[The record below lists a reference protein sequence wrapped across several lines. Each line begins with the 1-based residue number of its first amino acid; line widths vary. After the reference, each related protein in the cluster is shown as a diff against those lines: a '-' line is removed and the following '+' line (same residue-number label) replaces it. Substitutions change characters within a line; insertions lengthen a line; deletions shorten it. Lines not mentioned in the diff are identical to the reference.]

1 MYNKLFYI
9 LLFLPLLLSITSQSL
24 SPKQEINK
32 EKGSQFSLNIVSMVN
47 DYTLVNKVS
56 DPLLNENQYLN
67 LNLNQFSLQDFKE
80 REIRNKEIKNREREN
95 ELLKT
100 VLNKWASYFNNNFN
114 FETNNLDPFEVR
126 VQNNVDSLNRLI
138 INVSDGLL
146 NMCDKMITKTTSSL
160 PLSYSSYAQFET
172 EMRSTINNEGS
183 KSDRDTESSGFF
195 SIFSSSSQS
204 KEVVLSKDIS
214 KAELTKAELETEVL
228 QQMYDY
234 QLYRLALNNRQTFL
248 NGLCFNTF
256 GLPYTLYYNS
266 VNNTLSSAFNPALL
280 NYYTIV
286 VQNIIDNGFIRNLNR
301 GFKSQTKN
309 KGNDKKTDFNFD
321 VEFDIDKDKKEMLVE
336 KAKYILPILQR
347 LEQRLPN
354 YLSDIAKRSLNIDE
368 YFQNLRQFW
377 SDILDD
383 TVIAAH
389 DTPLK
394 YKLELAALKL
404 KAEDELKMKLKAE
417 QIENEKMQKAEQ
429 EAQRIKDEYKKKAL
443 VDEARDFVRQEELLF
458 KERQQNFSNQ
468 EWQQFNLWFSHQM
481 TKGVNIYDSVLGGL
495 GQVLHST
502 FSIPTNVIVNFAS
515 TQVSEIGKLLILVA
529 GVVIVGLMTL
539 FFVKLFIRRFL
550 RLFWN
555 VGEEKK

>member
-1 MYNKLFYI
+1 MCNKLFYI
-9 LLFLPLLLSITSQSL
+9 LLFLPLLLSTTSQNL
-24 SPKQEINK
+24 SPRQDKEK
-32 EKGSQFSLNIVSMVN
+32 EKGSKFSLNINNNNHIVSMVN
-47 DYTLVNKVS
+47 DYTLVNKIS
-56 DPLLNENQYLN
+56 EPLLN
-67 LNLNQFSLQDFKE
+67 LNLNQFSLQEFKE
-80 REIRNKEIKNREREN
+80 REIRDKEMKNREREN

-100 VLNKWASYFNNNFN
+100 VLNKWGSYFGKK
-114 FETNNLDPFEVR
+114 FESVLLDPFEVR

-138 INVSDGLL
+138 INASDGLL
-146 NMCDKMITKTTSSL
+146 NMCDKMIAKTTSSL

-172 EMRSTINNEGS
+172 EMRSAASNDKADDVEGS
-183 KSDRDTESSGFF
+183 SSFFGFF
-195 SIFSSSSQS
+195 SSPS
-204 KEVVLSKDIS
+204 KQVALVTEDLSK
-214 KAELTKAELETEVL
+214 TELEAEVL

-234 QLYRLALNNRQTFL
+234 QLYRLSLNNRQTFL

-256 GLPYTLYYNS
+256 GSPYTLYYNS
-266 VNNTLSSAFNPALL
+266 ANNTLQSAFDPALL
-280 NYYTIV
+280 NYYTII
-286 VQNIIDNGFIRNLNR
+286 VQNIVDNGFIRNLNR

-321 VEFDIDKDKKEMLVE
+321 VEFDIDKEKKEILVE
-336 KAKYILPILQR
+336 KAKYILPLLQR

-377 SDILDD
+377 TNILED
-383 TVIAAH
+383 TTIAAH
-389 DTPLK
+389 DSPLD

-404 KAEDELKMKLKAE
+404 KAEDDLKMRLKTE
-417 QIENEKMQKAEQ
+417 QIEKEKMQRAEQ

-443 VDEARDFVRQEELLF
+443 IDEARDFVRQAEILF

-468 EWQQFNLWFSHQM
+468 EWQQFNVWFSHQM
-481 TKGVNIYDSVLGGL
+481 TKGVNVYDSVLGGL
-495 GQVLHST
+495 GQLLHST
-502 FSIPTNVIVNFAS
+502 FSIPTNVIMNFAS

-539 FFVKLFIRRFL
+539 FFVKLFIRRFV

-555 VGEEKK
+555 IGEEKK

>member
-9 LLFLPLLLSITSQSL
+9 LLFLPLLLSTTSQNL
-24 SPKQEINK
+24 SPKQENK
-32 EKGSQFSLNIVSMVN
+32 VSQYSLNINNNNHIVAMVN

-56 DPLLNENQYLN
+56 EPLLN

-80 REIRNKEIKNREREN
+80 REIRDKEMKNREIEN

-100 VLNKWASYFNNNFN
+100 VLNKWASYFGKK
-114 FETNNLDPFEVR
+114 FESVLLDPFEVR
-126 VQNNVDSLNRLI
+126 VQNYVDSLNRLI
-138 INVSDGLL
+138 INATDGLL
-146 NMCDKMITKTTSSL
+146 NMCDKMIAKTTSSL

-172 EMRSTINNEGS
+172 EIRSAASNDKVDAEDSNNGFF
-183 KSDRDTESSGFF
+183 GFF
-195 SIFSSSSQS
+195 SSSS
-204 KEVVLSKDIS
+204 KEVVLVPKDIS
-214 KAELTKAELETEVL
+214 KAELETEVL

-266 VNNTLSSAFNPALL
+266 VNNTLQSSYNPETL
-280 NYYTIV
+280 NYYTII
-286 VQNIIDNGFIRNLNR
+286 VQNIVDNGFIRNLNR
-301 GFKSQTKN
+301 GFKAQQSKN
-309 KGNDKKTDFNFD
+309 KKTDFNFD
-321 VEFDIDKDKKEMLVE
+321 VEFDIDKDKKEILIE

-354 YLSDIAKRSLNIDE
+354 YLSDIAKRSLNVDE
-368 YFQNLRQFW
+368 YFQNLQQFW
-377 SDILDD
+377 TDILDE

-389 DTPLK
+389 DSPLK

-404 KAEDELKMKLKAE
+404 KEEAVLKQQLKE
-417 QIENEKMQKAEQ
+417 VQIEKEKMQRAEQ

-468 EWQQFNLWFSHQM
+468 EWQQFNAWFSHQM

-502 FSIPTNVIVNFAS
+502 FSIPTNVIMNFAS

-539 FFVKLFIRRFL
+539 FFVKLFIRRFV

>member
-1 MYNKLFYI
+1 MVQNILLYI
-9 LLFLPLLLSITSQSL
+9 LLVSPLLMTLSKQINSQL
-24 SPKQEINK
+24 
-32 EKGSQFSLNIVSMVN
+32 SLNNNHHIVAMVN

-56 DPLLNENQYLN
+56 EPIVNDN
-67 LNLNQFSLQDFKE
+67 LNLNKFSLQEFKE
-80 REIRNKEIKNREREN
+80 REIRNKEINGKKKNM
-95 ELLKT
+95 
-100 VLNKWASYFNNNFN
+100 LNKWFSYFKENFEFN
-114 FETNNLDPFEVR
+114 FEFEDSLEPFEHR
-126 VQNNVDSLNRLI
+126 VQTNVDSLNRLI

-172 EMRSTINNEGS
+172 EIRAAAS
-183 KSDRDTESSGFF
+183 SDKTDDVDDSRGFF
-195 SIFSSSSQS
+195 NFFSSSSQS
-204 KEVVLSKDIS
+204 KEVVLIKED
-214 KAELTKAELETEVL
+214 LTKAELEAEVL

-234 QLYRLALNNRQTFL
+234 QLYRVALNNRQTFL

-256 GLPYTLYYNS
+256 GSPYTLYYNS
-266 VNNTLSSAFNPALL
+266 ANNTLSSAFDPEILH
-280 NYYTIV
+280 YYTII
-286 VQNIIDNGFIRNLNR
+286 VQNIVDNGFIRNLNR

-309 KGNDKKTDFNFD
+309 KGNDKKTNFNFD
-321 VEFDIDKDKKEMLVE
+321 VEFDIDKEKKEMLVE

-377 SDILDD
+377 TDILDE

-389 DTPLK
+389 DSPLK
-394 YKLELAALKL
+394 YKLELIALKL
-404 KAEDELKMKLKAE
+404 KAEDELKMRLKAE
-417 QIENEKMQKAEQ
+417 QIEKEKMQRAEQ
-429 EAQRIKDEYKKKAL
+429 EAQHIKDEYKMKAL
-443 VDEARDFVRQEELLF
+443 VDEARDFVRQAEILF

-468 EWQQFNLWFSHQM
+468 EWHQFNVWFSHQM
-481 TKGVNIYDSVLGGL
+481 TKGINVYDSVLGGL

-502 FSIPTNVIVNFAS
+502 FSIPTNVIMNFAS

-539 FFVKLFIRRFL
+539 FFVKLFIRRFV